1 MHEDVS
7 IEAVAFNLKLLGK
20 TPTNVLVSAG
30 KPADKQKLL
39 EPLRRLEK
47 ANVRLYATPGTSR
60 FLDQHGVRNTL
71 LHKISDQQT
80 PNIRSF
86 LEVSTFDMVINV
98 LTGVVDYDEQTDVK
112 LIRSLAIETR
122 IPIFTEPDV
131 AIVAID
137 DMLAKHEV
145 GQYRY
150 KLSDPTEPWNL
161 KREFL
166 RLVTERGGFSCHHA
180 HFDKAYLIS
189 PSNLKLGQVDMQAK
203 WELYRYLKENY
214 TEEDLNERIE
224 RGVQKMISQG
234 VTHCRTFVDADST
247 VGQLP
252 IDAALRVKQKYR
264 EHIALQIAVQPLQG
278 VLDPESRKQ
287 FEAACEKADV
297 IGGLPSKDRPRP
309 EKHLDILCGLAKE
322 MNKDI
327 DVHVDQENNPNEVET
342 ELLALTA
349 IEHGLEGRVRA
360 VHGISLAAHE
370 QHYQERVIALCKD
383 AGVHFV
389 VCPSAA
395 LSMRQLSDYKAPI
408 HNSIA
413 PVPDLLEAGVGVS
426 LGVDNIYDLFMP
438 VVDGDMWFECRML
451 MEACRFYD
459 IEKVAELACSRTG
472 FEGGHVPELAAGAAA

>member
-7 IEAVAFNLKLLGK
+7 VEAVAFNLKLLGK

-39 EPLRRLEK
+39 GPLRNLAK
-47 ANVRLYATPGTSR
+47 ANVRIYATPGTSY
-60 FLDQHGVRNTL
+60 FLDEQGVANTL
-71 LHKISDQQT
+71 LHKISDDQT

-86 LEVSTFDMVINV
+86 LDVNTFDLVINV
-98 LTGVVDYDEQTDVK
+98 LTGVDDYDEKTDVK

-122 IPIFTEPDV
+122 IPLFTEPDV
-131 AIVAID
+131 AIVAIEN
-137 DMLAKHEV
+137 MLAKHEV

-150 KLSDPTEPWNL
+150 KLSDPSAPWDM

-166 RLVTERGGFSCHHA
+166 RLVTERGGFACHHA

-189 PSNLKLGQVDMQAK
+189 PSNLKLSQVDMQKK
-203 WELYRYLKENY
+203 WELYRYLKEGY
-214 TEEDLNERIE
+214 TEADLDERIE
-224 RGVQKMISQG
+224 RGVQNMVKQG

-252 IDAALRVKQKYR
+252 IDAAIRVREKYKDR
-264 EHIALQIAVQPLQG
+264 IELQIAVQPLQG
-278 VLDPESRKQ
+278 VIDPESRRQ
-287 FEAACEKADV
+287 FESACEKADV

-309 EKHLDILCGLAKE
+309 EKHLDIICGLAKE
-322 MNKDI
+322 MNKDV

-349 IEHGLEGRVRA
+349 MEHGLQGRVRA

-370 QHYQERVIALCKD
+370 QHYQERVVGLCKD
-383 AGVHFV
+383 AGVNFI

-395 LSMRQLSDYKAPI
+395 ISMRQLSEIKAPL

-413 PVPDLLEAGVGVS
+413 PVKDLLEAGVGVS

-438 VVDGDMWFECRML
+438 LVDGDMWFECRML

-459 IEKVAELACSRTG
+459 IEAVADVACSQIG
-472 FEGGHVPELAAGAAA
+472 FAAATG